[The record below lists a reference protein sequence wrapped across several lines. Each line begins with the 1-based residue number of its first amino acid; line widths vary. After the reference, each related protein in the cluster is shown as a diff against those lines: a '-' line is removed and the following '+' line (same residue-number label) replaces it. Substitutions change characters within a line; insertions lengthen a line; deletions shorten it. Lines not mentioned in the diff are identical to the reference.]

1 MDVAVEYERKLD
13 ADEGFE
19 LPELGG
25 EPLERRVFTSVY
37 YDTAARSLTR
47 SGITLRRRTEHG
59 NSVWQLKLPASGARL
74 ELAVPGGP
82 AAVPDEL
89 AQLLYAHLRHGPVAP
104 VAELRTRRHGALV
117 ARNGTTAEV
126 TVDEVSIMDALRVAD
141 GFTEVEIELRSGDPK
156 RLDDIAD
163 EIADAGAHRS
173 EGLPKVFRALGIGA
187 AHDEAGSAFASLV
200 GLMRAQLNQ
209 ILAHD
214 PGTRLGRDPESL
226 HDMRVATR
234 RSRAL
239 LHAGRTLVA
248 DDTTDLDGELKWL
261 GGILGSVRDLDVLL
275 ERLQDRAAQLGAPD
289 TADARPLLRTLQ
301 GQRSRAR
308 RTLLRALDSDRYLSL
323 LDRFDTELDTLQPSD
338 GAASLDELAQK
349 QLKKLRKA
357 ADALADD
364 PTDDELH
371 AVRKRGKRARY
382 AAELAGHNKVVRRAK
397 QLQDVLGEHQD
408 AVVAEAAL
416 RKLAADAPS
425 AQALAAGRLIDGE
438 RERRA
443 DARRT
448 WRKQWQKLKR
458 AAK

>member
-1 MDVAVEYERKLD
+1 MDVAVEHERKLD

-37 YDTAARSLTR
+37 YDTAERSLAR

-82 AAVPDEL
+82 AAVPGEL
-89 AQLLYAHLRHGPVAP
+89 AQLLHAHLRHGPVVP

-173 EGLPKVFRALGIGA
+173 DGLPKVFRALGIGVE
-187 AHDEAGSAFASLV
+187 HDETGSAFASLV
-200 GLMRAQLNQ
+200 ALLRTQLAE

-275 ERLQDRAAQLGAPD
+275 GRLQDRAAKLGAPD
-289 TADARPLLRTLQ
+289 AADARPLLRTLQ

-308 RTLLRALDSDRYLSL
+308 RTLIRALDSDRYLSL
-323 LDRFDTELDTLQPSD
+323 LDRFETELDTLQPSE
-338 GAASLDELAQK
+338 GGESLEELAQK
-349 QLKKLRKA
+349 QMKKLRKA
-357 ADALADD
+357 ADPLGEDPADN
-364 PTDDELH
+364 ELH

-382 AAELAGHNKVVRRAK
+382 AAELAGHNKIVRRAK

-443 DARRT
+443 EARRT

>member
-1 MDVAVEYERKLD
+1 MDVAVEHERKLD

-37 YDTAARSLTR
+37 YDTVERSLAR

-89 AQLLYAHLRHGPVAP
+89 AQLLRAHLRHGPVAP

-173 EGLPKVFRALGIGA
+173 AGLPKVFRALGIGA
-187 AHDEAGSAFASLV
+187 EHKKAGSAFASLV
-200 GLMRAQLNQ
+200 ALMRTQLVE

-214 PGTRLGRDPESL
+214 PGTRLGSDPESL

-275 ERLQDRAAQLGAPD
+275 ERLQDRAAKLGAPD
-289 TADARPLLRTLQ
+289 AADARPLLRTLQ

-308 RTLLRALDSDRYLSL
+308 RTLIRALDSDRYFSL
-323 LDRFDTELDTLQPSD
+323 LDRFDTELDMLQPSE
-338 GAASLDELAQK
+338 GTESLDELAQK
-349 QLKKLRKA
+349 QMKKLRKA
-357 ADALADD
+357 ADALGDD
-364 PTDDELH
+364 PADDELH

-443 DARRT
+443 EVRRT
-448 WRKQWQKLKR
+448 WRKRWQKLKR
-458 AAK
+458 ATK

>member
-1 MDVAVEYERKLD
+1 KLD
-13 ADEGFE
+13 ADQGFE

-37 YDTAARSLTR
+37 YDTAERSLAR

-59 NSVWQLKLPASGARL
+59 NSVWQLKLPASAARL

-89 AQLLYAHLRHGPVAP
+89 AQLLLAHLRHGPVAP

-126 TVDEVSIMDALRVAD
+126 TVDEVSIMDALRVSD

-173 EGLPKVFRALGIGA
+173 DGRPKVFRALGIGDDE
-187 AHDEAGSAFASLV
+187 DEAGNAFASLV
-200 GLMRAQLNQ
+200 ALMRTQLTE

-275 ERLQDRAAQLGAPD
+275 ERLQDRAAKLGAPD
-289 TADARPLLRTLQ
+289 AADARPLLRTLQ

-323 LDRFDTELDTLQPSD
+323 LDRFETELDTLKPSE
-338 GAASLDELAQK
+338 GGESLDDLAQK
-349 QLKKLRKA
+349 QMKKLRKA
-357 ADALADD
+357 ADPLGDD
-364 PTDDELH
+364 PADDELH

-443 DARRT
+443 EARRA

>member
-1 MDVAVEYERKLD
+1 VDVAVEHERKLD
-13 ADEGFE
+13 AEEGFE

-25 EPLERRVFTSVY
+25 QPLERRVFTSVY
-37 YDTAARSLTR
+37 YDTADRSLAR

-59 NSVWQLKLPASGARL
+59 NSVWQLKLPSAGARL

-82 AAVPDEL
+82 AAVPHEL
-89 AQLLYAHLRHGPVAP
+89 AQLLRAHLRHGPVAP
-104 VAELRTRRHGALV
+104 VAELRTRRHGELV

-126 TVDEVSIMDALRVAD
+126 TVDEVSIMDALRVSDA
-141 GFTEVEIELRSGDPK
+141 FTEVEIELRSGDPK
-156 RLDDIAD
+156 CLDDIAD
-163 EIADAGAHRS
+163 EVAEAGAHRS
-173 EGLPKVFRALGIGA
+173 DGRPKVFRALGIGFE
-187 AHDEAGSAFASLV
+187 DDGDDGAFASLI
-200 GLMRAQLNQ
+200 GLLRTQLTQ
-209 ILAHD
+209 ILGHD

-248 DDTTDLDGELKWL
+248 DDTTAFDEELKWL
-261 GGILGSVRDLDVLL
+261 GGVLGSVRDLDVLID
-275 ERLQDRAAQLGAPD
+275 RLQDRAAKLGAPD
-289 TADARPLLRTLQ
+289 AADARPLLRALQ

-308 RTLLRALDSDRYLSL
+308 RALMRALESDRYLSL
-323 LDRFDTELDTLQPSD
+323 LDQFERELETLQP
-338 GAASLDELAQK
+338 GAGGESLDELAQK
-349 QLKKLRKA
+349 QMKKLRKT
-357 ADALADD
+357 ADALGDD
-364 PTDDELH
+364 PADDELH

-382 AAELAGHNKVVRRAK
+382 AAELAGHDKIVRRAK
-397 QLQDVLGEHQD
+397 QLQDVLGDHQD

-425 AQALAAGRLIDGE
+425 SQALAAGRLIDGE

-443 DARRT
+443 EARRT
-448 WRKQWQKLKR
+448 WRKQWQKLRR

>member
-1 MDVAVEYERKLD
+1 MDVAVEHERKLD

-37 YDTAARSLTR
+37 YDTAERSLAR

-89 AQLLYAHLRHGPVAP
+89 AQLLRAHLRHGAVAP
-104 VAELRTRRHGALV
+104 VAKLRTRRHGALV

-173 EGLPKVFRALGIGA
+173 DGLPKVFRALGIGR
-187 AHDEAGSAFASLV
+187 EENEPGGAFASLV
-200 GLMRAQLNQ
+200 ALMRAQLTE

-248 DDTTDLDGELKWL
+248 DDTTDLDGELRWL

-275 ERLQDRAAQLGAPD
+275 ERLQDRAAKLGAPD
-289 TADARPLLRTLQ
+289 AANARPLLRTLQ

-308 RTLLRALDSDRYLSL
+308 RTLMRALDSDRYLAL
-323 LDRFDTELDTLQPSD
+323 LDRFDSELDTLQPSE
-338 GAASLDELAQK
+338 GSESLDELTQK
-349 QLKKLRKA
+349 QMKKLRKA
-357 ADALADD
+357 ADAVGDD
-364 PTDDELH
+364 PVDDELH

-443 DARRT
+443 VARRV
-448 WRKQWQKLKR
+448 WRKQWQKLRR